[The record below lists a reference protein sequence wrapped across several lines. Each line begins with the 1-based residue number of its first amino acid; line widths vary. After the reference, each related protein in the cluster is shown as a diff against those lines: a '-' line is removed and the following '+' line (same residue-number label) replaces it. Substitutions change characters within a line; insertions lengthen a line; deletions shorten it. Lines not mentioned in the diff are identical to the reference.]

1 LCTGVYNFRAASLP
15 SQRPS
20 QQLLSPLAAVLLSPR
35 TLPARLHQLLPLRP
49 APLTNQLESQLGL
62 QRWLQHSRRLQ
73 RFYQLFAL
81 LLQLKSRLWLL
92 ALLLHGLAL
101 V

>member
-1 LCTGVYNFRAASLP
+1 
-15 SQRPS
+15 
-20 QQLLSPLAAVLLSPR
+20 
-35 TLPARLHQLLPLRP
+35 
-49 APLTNQLESQLGL
+49 LTNQLESQLGL